1 MHPESPCTP
10 HFDAQY
16 NPPPANVFL
25 PARELIFMMSPPPC
39 RIIDGITARET
50 RKTLFRFVPR
60 TRSQSSSLFSCA
72 GPKSPMPALLTRIPT
87 GPSFASVAET
97 SFPTS
102 SARVTSAV
110 CQMTLLVSPRNSSA
124 VACSLSMS
132 RPQMATPAPSSASF
146 IAIARPMPRLPP
158 VTSAILFV
166 RGPPISFASFVL
178 LMPTITILLSSGRP
192 FSCKTHLNIQPQG
205 PLCVPYENAPGGLDN
220 IKYLGPCR
228 VTPCRFTCAFPIIPK
243 FYETALYP
251 ATALQV
257 YQTYEQAW
265 SLSEENGMNRTRRM
279 AGLAIIAA
287 LCLAISGASSAL
299 AQAPAGQDAGAGKQ
313 QYTMAEYN
321 AYQAAAA
328 ERNPA
333 QQIKLLDDFVAKYPN
348 SALLIYIYPLYYNA
362 YSQLKNWP
370 KVTEYA
376 DKLLALGEKSEAPIR
391 YQAYYARAFA
401 YSNLPP
407 TSQDVKDQAPK
418 ACEAA
423 KAGLKT
429 LGELKKPD
437 NMSEDDF
444 NKQKQQP
451 AILFSYTLAQCSM
464 IQKDYQT
471 AIDSYKAV
479 LEKNPDDAITS
490 YKIGQ
495 AYMAMNPPQQMDAF
509 WYFAKAASAKNAN
522 QTQATQVKSY
532 LRKLIANYQGGNVCD
547 NLVDAE
553 LNELLQLASTSAERP
568 ASYKLISTADL
579 DAARKDMTIASVIA
593 DLKAGGD
600 KAKITWLAACGL
612 EFPDVPGKL
621 IGVTPG
627 SDAVQLKVAFV
638 TSDAEFDA
646 KTTPDMDVK
655 VVGQPEA
662 AKLEKDNPVRFTGTL
677 AAYDPD
683 PAFMLHWD
691 KAKVNAE
698 DIPKEK
704 EKKSPTKKRPVTK
717 KPGRG

>member
-1 MHPESPCTP
+1 
-10 HFDAQY
+10 
-16 NPPPANVFL
+16 
-25 PARELIFMMSPPPC
+25 
-39 RIIDGITARET
+39 
-50 RKTLFRFVPR
+50 
-60 TRSQSSSLFSCA
+60 
-72 GPKSPMPALLTRIPT
+72 
-87 GPSFASVAET
+87 
-97 SFPTS
+97 
-102 SARVTSAV
+102 
-110 CQMTLLVSPRNSSA
+110 
-124 VACSLSMS
+124 
-132 RPQMATPAPSSASF
+132 
-146 IAIARPMPRLPP
+146 
-158 VTSAILFV
+158 
-166 RGPPISFASFVL
+166 
-178 LMPTITILLSSGRP
+178 
-192 FSCKTHLNIQPQG
+192 
-205 PLCVPYENAPGGLDN
+205 
-220 IKYLGPCR
+220 
-228 VTPCRFTCAFPIIPK
+228 
-243 FYETALYP
+243 
-251 ATALQV
+251 
-257 YQTYEQAW
+257 
-265 SLSEENGMNRTRRM
+265 MNRTHTM

-287 LCLAISGASSAL
+287 LCLAISGASNAL
-299 AQAPAGQDAGAGKQ
+299 GQAAAGQDAGAGKQ

-333 QQIKLLDDFVAKYPN
+333 QQIKLLDDFVSKYPN
-348 SALLIYIYPLYYNA
+348 SALLIYIYPLYYNS

-370 KVTEYA
+370 KVIEYS
-376 DKLLALGEKSEAPIR
+376 DKLLALGEKAEAPIR

-437 NMSEDDF
+437 TMSEDDF

-509 WYFAKAASAKNAN
+509 WYFGKAVTAKNAN
-522 QTQATQVKSY
+522 QTQSNQVKTY

-547 NLVDAE
+547 NLTDAE
-553 LNELLQLASTSAERP
+553 LNELLQLAGTSAERP
-568 ASYKLISTADL
+568 ASYKLASAADL

-600 KAKITWLAACGL
+600 KGKITWLASCGL

-621 IGVTPG
+621 IEITAG
-627 SDAVQLKVAFV
+627 SDVQLKVAFV

-655 VVGQPEA
+655 VVGQPDA
-662 AKLEKDNPVRFTGTL
+662 AKLEKGNPVRFTGTL
-677 AAYDPD
+677 VAYDPD
-683 PAFMLHWD
+683 PNFMLHWD
-691 KAKVNAE
+691 RAKVNAE

-704 EKKSPTKKRPVTK
+704 EKKSTTKKRPATK
-717 KPGRG
+717 KPGGS

>member
-1 MHPESPCTP
+1 
-10 HFDAQY
+10 
-16 NPPPANVFL
+16 
-25 PARELIFMMSPPPC
+25 
-39 RIIDGITARET
+39 
-50 RKTLFRFVPR
+50 
-60 TRSQSSSLFSCA
+60 
-72 GPKSPMPALLTRIPT
+72 
-87 GPSFASVAET
+87 
-97 SFPTS
+97 
-102 SARVTSAV
+102 
-110 CQMTLLVSPRNSSA
+110 
-124 VACSLSMS
+124 
-132 RPQMATPAPSSASF
+132 
-146 IAIARPMPRLPP
+146 
-158 VTSAILFV
+158 
-166 RGPPISFASFVL
+166 
-178 LMPTITILLSSGRP
+178 
-192 FSCKTHLNIQPQG
+192 
-205 PLCVPYENAPGGLDN
+205 
-220 IKYLGPCR
+220 
-228 VTPCRFTCAFPIIPK
+228 
-243 FYETALYP
+243 
-251 ATALQV
+251 
-257 YQTYEQAW
+257 
-265 SLSEENGMNRTRRM
+265 
-279 AGLAIIAA
+279 
-287 LCLAISGASSAL
+287 
-299 AQAPAGQDAGAGKQ
+299 
-313 QYTMAEYN
+313 MAEYN
-321 AYQAAAA
+321 SYQACAA
-328 ERNPA
+328 EKNPQA
-333 QQIKLLDDFVAKYPN
+333 QVKCLDDFVAKYPS

-370 KVTEYA
+370 KVIEYA
-376 DKLLALGEKSEAPIR
+376 DKLLAMGDKVEPPIR

-401 YSNLPP
+401 YSNMPP
-407 TSQDVKDQAPK
+407 NSPDVQAQAPK

-429 LGELKKPD
+429 LNELKKPD
-437 NMSEDDF
+437 NMSEEDF

-451 AILFSYTLAQCSM
+451 AILFNYTLAQCSM

-479 LEKNPDDAITS
+479 LEKNPDDAVTS

-568 ASYKLISTADL
+568 ATYKLPSTTDL

-621 IGVTPG
+621 IEVTPG

-655 VVGQPEA
+655 VVGQPDA
-662 AKLEKDNPVRFTGTL
+662 SKLEKDNPVRFTGTL
-677 AAYDPD
+677 LAYDPE
-683 PAFMLHWD
+683 PNFMLHWD

-704 EKKSPTKKRPVTK
+704 EKKGAPKKRPATK

>member
-1 MHPESPCTP
+1 
-10 HFDAQY
+10 
-16 NPPPANVFL
+16 
-25 PARELIFMMSPPPC
+25 
-39 RIIDGITARET
+39 
-50 RKTLFRFVPR
+50 
-60 TRSQSSSLFSCA
+60 
-72 GPKSPMPALLTRIPT
+72 
-87 GPSFASVAET
+87 
-97 SFPTS
+97 
-102 SARVTSAV
+102 
-110 CQMTLLVSPRNSSA
+110 
-124 VACSLSMS
+124 
-132 RPQMATPAPSSASF
+132 
-146 IAIARPMPRLPP
+146 
-158 VTSAILFV
+158 
-166 RGPPISFASFVL
+166 
-178 LMPTITILLSSGRP
+178 
-192 FSCKTHLNIQPQG
+192 
-205 PLCVPYENAPGGLDN
+205 
-220 IKYLGPCR
+220 
-228 VTPCRFTCAFPIIPK
+228 
-243 FYETALYP
+243 
-251 ATALQV
+251 
-257 YQTYEQAW
+257 
-265 SLSEENGMNRTRRM
+265 MNRTRRV
-279 AGLAIIAA
+279 AGLAITAA
-287 LCLAISGASSAL
+287 LCLAISGASNAL
-299 AQAPAGQDAGAGKQ
+299 AQAPAGQDAGAGQ
-313 QYTMAEYN
+313 QKYTMAEYN
-321 AYQAAAA
+321 SYQACAA
-328 ERNPA
+328 EKNPQA
-333 QQIKLLDDFVAKYPN
+333 QIKCLDDFVTKYPN
-348 SALLIYIYPLYYNA
+348 SALLVYIYPLDYNA

-370 KVTEYA
+370 KVIENA
-376 DKLLALGEKSEAPIR
+376 DKLLAMGDKVEPPIR

-401 YSNLPP
+401 YSNMPP
-407 TSQDVKDQAPK
+407 NSPDVQSQAPK

-429 LGELKKPD
+429 LNELKKPD

-451 AILFSYTLAQCSM
+451 AILFNYTLAQCSM

-495 AYMAMNPPQQMDAF
+495 AYMAMNPPQQMNAF
-509 WYFAKAASAKNAN
+509 WYFAKAVTAKNAN
-522 QTQATQVKSY
+522 QTQATQVKTY

-547 NLVDAE
+547 TLIDAE
-553 LNELLQLASTSAERP
+553 LNELLQLAGSSATRP
-568 ASYKLISTADL
+568 ESYKLPSTADL

-621 IGVTPG
+621 IEITPG

-662 AKLEKDNPVRFTGTL
+662 SKLEKDNPVRFTATL
-677 AAYDPD
+677 VAYDPE
-683 PAFMLHWD
+683 PNFMLHWD

-704 EKKSPTKKRPVTK
+704 EKKGPTKKRPSTK

>member
-1 MHPESPCTP
+1 
-10 HFDAQY
+10 
-16 NPPPANVFL
+16 
-25 PARELIFMMSPPPC
+25 
-39 RIIDGITARET
+39 
-50 RKTLFRFVPR
+50 
-60 TRSQSSSLFSCA
+60 
-72 GPKSPMPALLTRIPT
+72 
-87 GPSFASVAET
+87 
-97 SFPTS
+97 
-102 SARVTSAV
+102 
-110 CQMTLLVSPRNSSA
+110 
-124 VACSLSMS
+124 
-132 RPQMATPAPSSASF
+132 
-146 IAIARPMPRLPP
+146 
-158 VTSAILFV
+158 
-166 RGPPISFASFVL
+166 
-178 LMPTITILLSSGRP
+178 
-192 FSCKTHLNIQPQG
+192 
-205 PLCVPYENAPGGLDN
+205 
-220 IKYLGPCR
+220 
-228 VTPCRFTCAFPIIPK
+228 
-243 FYETALYP
+243 
-251 ATALQV
+251 
-257 YQTYEQAW
+257 
-265 SLSEENGMNRTRRM
+265 MNRTRRV

-287 LCLAISGASSAL
+287 LCLAISGASMAR
-299 AQAPAGQDAGAGKQ
+299 AQAPAGQDAGAGQ
-313 QYTMAEYN
+313 QKYTMAEYN
-321 AYQAAAA
+321 SYQACAA
-328 ERNPA
+328 EKNPQA
-333 QQIKLLDDFVAKYPN
+333 QVKCLDDFVAKYPN
-348 SALLIYIYPLYYNA
+348 SALLVYIYPLYYNA

-370 KVTEYA
+370 KVIENA
-376 DKLLALGEKSEAPIR
+376 DKLIAMGDKVEPPIR

-401 YSNLPP
+401 YSNLPANDP
-407 TSQDVKDQAPK
+407 QLQAQAPK

-429 LGELKKPD
+429 LNELKKPD
-437 NMSEDDF
+437 TMSEEDF
-444 NKQKQQP
+444 TKQKQQP
-451 AILFSYTLAQCSM
+451 AILFNYTLAQCSM

-522 QTQATQVKSY
+522 QTQATQVKTY

-547 NLVDAE
+547 NLIDAE

-600 KAKITWLAACGL
+600 KAKVTWLAACGL

-621 IGVTPG
+621 IEVTPG

-662 AKLEKDNPVRFTGTL
+662 SKLEKDNPVRFTGTL
-677 AAYDPD
+677 VAYDPE
-683 PAFMLHWD
+683 PNFMLHWD

-704 EKKSPTKKRPVTK
+704 EKKGTTKKRPATK

>member
-1 MHPESPCTP
+1 
-10 HFDAQY
+10 
-16 NPPPANVFL
+16 
-25 PARELIFMMSPPPC
+25 
-39 RIIDGITARET
+39 
-50 RKTLFRFVPR
+50 
-60 TRSQSSSLFSCA
+60 
-72 GPKSPMPALLTRIPT
+72 
-87 GPSFASVAET
+87 
-97 SFPTS
+97 
-102 SARVTSAV
+102 
-110 CQMTLLVSPRNSSA
+110 
-124 VACSLSMS
+124 
-132 RPQMATPAPSSASF
+132 
-146 IAIARPMPRLPP
+146 
-158 VTSAILFV
+158 
-166 RGPPISFASFVL
+166 
-178 LMPTITILLSSGRP
+178 
-192 FSCKTHLNIQPQG
+192 
-205 PLCVPYENAPGGLDN
+205 
-220 IKYLGPCR
+220 
-228 VTPCRFTCAFPIIPK
+228 
-243 FYETALYP
+243 
-251 ATALQV
+251 
-257 YQTYEQAW
+257 
-265 SLSEENGMNRTRRM
+265 MNRTCRV

-287 LCLAISGASSAL
+287 LCLAISGASIAL
-299 AQAPAGQDAGAGKQ
+299 AQAPAGQDAGAGQ
-313 QYTMAEYN
+313 QKYTMAEYN
-321 AYQAAAA
+321 SYQACAA
-328 ERNPA
+328 EKNPQA
-333 QQIKLLDDFVAKYPN
+333 QIKCLDDFVAKYPN

-362 YSQLKNWP
+362 YSQVKNWP
-370 KVTEYA
+370 KVMEYA
-376 DKLLALGEKSEAPIR
+376 DKLLALGDKVEPPIR

-401 YSNLPP
+401 YSNMGNGPEV
-407 TSQDVKDQAPK
+407 QAQAPK

-429 LGELKKPD
+429 LNELKKPD
-437 NMSEDDF
+437 NMSEEDF

-451 AILFSYTLAQCSM
+451 AILFNYTLAQCSM

-522 QTQATQVKSY
+522 QAQATQVKTY

-621 IGVTPG
+621 IEVKPG

-662 AKLEKDNPVRFTGTL
+662 SKLEKDNPVRFTGTL
-677 AAYDPD
+677 VAYDPE
-683 PAFMLHWD
+683 PSFMLHWD

-704 EKKSPTKKRPVTK
+704 EKKGTTKKRPVTK

>member
-1 MHPESPCTP
+1 M
-10 HFDAQY
+10 
-16 NPPPANVFL
+16 
-25 PARELIFMMSPPPC
+25 ARL
-39 RIIDGITARET
+39 
-50 RKTLFRFVPR
+50 
-60 TRSQSSSLFSCA
+60 
-72 GPKSPMPALLTRIPT
+72 
-87 GPSFASVAET
+87 
-97 SFPTS
+97 
-102 SARVTSAV
+102 AV
-110 CQMTLLVSPRNSSA
+110 
-124 VACSLSMS
+124 
-132 RPQMATPAPSSASF
+132 
-146 IAIARPMPRLPP
+146 
-158 VTSAILFV
+158 
-166 RGPPISFASFVL
+166 
-178 LMPTITILLSSGRP
+178 
-192 FSCKTHLNIQPQG
+192 
-205 PLCVPYENAPGGLDN
+205 
-220 IKYLGPCR
+220 
-228 VTPCRFTCAFPIIPK
+228 
-243 FYETALYP
+243 
-251 ATALQV
+251 
-257 YQTYEQAW
+257 
-265 SLSEENGMNRTRRM
+265 
-279 AGLAIIAA
+279 IAA
-287 LCLAISGASSAL
+287 LCLAISGASNAL
-299 AQAPAGQDAGAGKQ
+299 GQAPAGQDAGAAKQ

-333 QQIKLLDDFVAKYPN
+333 QQIKLLDDFVSKYPN

-376 DKLLALGEKSEAPIR
+376 DKLLALGEKAEAPIR

-437 NMSEDDF
+437 AMSEDDF

-509 WYFAKAASAKNAN
+509 WYFAKAVSAKNAN
-522 QTQATQVKSY
+522 QTQSTQVKTY

-547 NLVDAE
+547 NLTDAE
-553 LNELLQLASTSAERP
+553 LSELLQLAGSSAERP
-568 ASYKLISTADL
+568 ASYKLPSSADL

-593 DLKAGGD
+593 DLRAGGD
-600 KAKITWLAACGL
+600 KAKITWLGSCGL

-621 IGVTPG
+621 IEVIPG
-627 SDAVQLKVAFV
+627 ADAVQLKVAFV

-655 VVGQPEA
+655 VVGQPDA